1 MAQAGS
7 LWIKLGLSTKDFE
20 KSLKNAE
27 KNLKNFGNRLN
38 DIGSR
43 LTVGLSIPLA
53 LVSGAAIKLGMDAVE
68 SENLFSVS
76 MGKMASSART
86 WSEDLRKNLG
96 LNSYEVRKNVG
107 TFNVMLTSMGLN
119 EKAAFDMSKGLTQLA
134 YDMASFYNLKP
145 EEAFQKLQS
154 GISGESEPLK
164 RLGILVNETTI
175 KNYALNHGMLKQ
187 GEQLSETG
195 KVAARYGTIMEATSK
210 AQGDLSRTL
219 DSPANKMRILQAQ
232 VQQTAIDLG
241 IALLPA
247 FQSLMKIADP
257 FVQAIKKIAD
267 WFAKL
272 NPEVQKNIGY
282 IIALTIAVGPLIQ
295 AFGILYKTASGVIG
309 VLRLI
314 SPLSKLVISGFSNIT
329 FAISSVAGGAATAG
343 EAVGFLAKS
352 FTPFLAFTG
361 ILTVLYNIANAF
373 SIMAENARIAKME
386 ISGIKSLTDLEKKR
400 QQLTSEQTRLENKKK
415 ASSGGDTK
423 GGWLAGGIGGWS
435 SDDQAALDKVNK
447 SLSQIDKQQK
457 KINLAKKPKGAASA
471 ITAPD
476 ISGLELTASK
486 TGGENKALQR
496 ESFIAEWAGNLQE
509 SKAALL
515 KNIDDIA
522 AAKKKALDEDD
533 KKALNQAKKQGVA
546 TTDIEKTFANRRA
559 VIEQELS
566 EQKRQFTIQWSN
578 QLLQAQMSNTK
589 NIDENAKLQLQ
600 ALENEKSE
608 AIRIAKEQGQS
619 IVDIN
624 KTFDAREKAIDK
636 SKNDTIRNLD
646 LNRKSQLL
654 SAQTAITDNV
664 DENAK
669 LQLKAL
675 DDAKAEEIRIATEQG
690 MSIIEIEKA
699 YALKRKA
706 IEKQLA
712 DDKLQFNRTWQEKLT
727 SLYGSNQDITNLA
740 WANDLYEANKKGYD
754 TTQINEYY
762 KAITSNDFV
771 ARWNLGLE
779 EAFRSFGTFG
789 ENIQKAAANIAS
801 SMQSAFSDGFFNVV
815 TGNFNELGDVVTNFL
830 KTILRQITDM
840 WAKAMSQ
847 KIMGSSLGSWI
858 GGFMGTAS
866 GGTSFDPFNAP
877 TTMASAS
884 AVGIPA
890 RAFGGSVFPDS
901 PYLVGEKGPELFV
914 PNTAGSV
921 IKNSDLSAPSG
932 KTAMGGGVTIKA
944 INVTNNTGVQATPT
958 VTTKL
963 DTDGYVIGIVLN
975 AIATNKGGLRDVLA
989 R

>member
-107 TFNVMLTSMGLN
+107 TFNVMLTSMGLT

-134 YDMASFYNLKP
+134 YDMASFYNLNP
-145 EEAFQKLQS
+145 EEAFAKLQS

-164 RLGILVNETTI
+164 RLGILVNETTT
-175 KNYALNHGMLKQ
+175 KNYALTHGMIKQ

-232 VQQTAIDLG
+232 IQQTAIDLG

-247 FQSLMKIADP
+247 FQSLMKAADP
-257 FVQAIKKIAD
+257 FIQAIKKIAD
-267 WFAKL
+267 WFSKL

-295 AFGILYKTASGVIG
+295 AFGLLYKTASGVMG
-309 VLRLI
+309 ALRLI
-314 SPLSKLVISGFSNIT
+314 SPLSKLVISGFGNIT
-329 FAISSVAGGAATAG
+329 FAISSVAGGAATAT

-373 SIMAENARIAKME
+373 SIMAENARVAKME
-386 ISGIKSLTDLEKKR
+386 ISGIKSVTDLEKKR
-400 QQLTSEQTRLENKKK
+400 QQLTAEQTRLENKKK
-415 ASSGGDTK
+415 AASGGDTK

-435 SDDQAALDKVNK
+435 SSDQAALDKVNK
-447 SLSQIDKQQK
+447 SLSQVDEQQK
-457 KINLAKKPKGAASA
+457 KINLAKKPKGAAPT
-471 ITAPD
+471 ITVPD

-486 TGGENKALQR
+486 TGGENKALQQ

-522 AAKKKALDEDD
+522 TTKKKALDEDE
-533 KKALNQAKKQGVA
+533 KKALNQAKKQGIA
-546 TTDIEKTFANRRA
+546 TTNIENTFANRRA
-559 VIEQELS
+559 AIEQELS
-566 EQKRQFTIQWSN
+566 EQKRQFNQQWSDE
-578 QLLQAQMSNTK
+578 LLQSQISNTK
-589 NIDENAKLQLQ
+589 NVEENFKLQLKANENAK
-600 ALENEKSE
+600 NEE
-608 AIRIAKEQGQS
+608 IRIATEKGLATDN
-619 IVDIN
+619 II
-624 KTFDAREKAIDK
+624 KTYAEHAKTIEK
-636 SKNDTIRNLD
+636 SKTDTIRNFDLD
-646 LNRKSQLL
+646 WKGQAL

-664 DENAK
+664 DENAR
-669 LQLKAL
+669 LQLKIL
-675 DDAKAEEIRIATEQG
+675 DDEKAEKIRIANEEG
-690 MSIIEIEKA
+690 MAVADIEKT
-699 YALKRKA
+699 YSLKRKA

-712 DDKLQFNRTWQEKLT
+712 EDKLQFNRTWQEKLT
-727 SLYGSNQDITNLA
+727 SLYGSSQDITNLA
-740 WANDLYEANKKGYD
+740 WANDLEDANKKGYD
-754 TTQINEYY
+754 VGPINKYY
-762 KAITSNDFV
+762 QAIMSQDFWE
-771 ARWNLGLE
+771 RWNLGLKE
-779 EAFRSFGTFG
+779 GLRNLKTWGDSAQQLASDVAQGMESFFETSFFDAWQGKLSDISEAFQNFINSITQSIAKMLANQATQSLLGLFGT
-789 ENIQKAAANIAS
+789 
-801 SMQSAFSDGFFNVV
+801 SA
-815 TGNFNELGDVVTNFL
+815 LGGSTSPTV
-830 KTILRQITDM
+830 
-840 WAKAMSQ
+840 A
-847 KIMGSSLGSWI
+847 MGSPTSI
-858 GGFMGTAS
+858 PPHAS
-866 GGTSFDPFNAP
+866 GG
-877 TTMASAS
+877 
-884 AVGIPA
+884 
-890 RAFGGSVFPDS
+890 SVS
-901 PYLVGEKGPELFV
+901 GNKTILVGEKGPELFV
-914 PNTAGSV
+914 PSSSGS
-921 IKNSDLSAPSG
+921 IITNSQLAAMNQGPRGSG
-932 KTAMGGGVTIKA
+932 GSGGGNVSVNLINNSGIQTTAKVTSKKSDSMGNQAITLVMEAVAKNAGGSKDFFKA
-944 INVTNNTGVQATPT
+944 LGKA
-958 VTTKL
+958 
-963 DTDGYVIGIVLN
+963 
-975 AIATNKGGLRDVLA
+975 
-989 R
+989 